1 MVWGKIGSTTLTAN
15 AEDIDITTT
24 DNMFSTVLA
33 SHIKNTGNIGPA
45 LTFNDD
51 GASVYVRRYSTDGNT
66 DTTATET
73 SLFIDTVGTGTQ
85 WFNVTFIASTA
96 TKEKLVINN
105 TCYDRDGG
113 VKRQQMVGKWVNAS
127 SAITKISWDRGN
139 SAGTF
144 ASGTN
149 VTALGSDLTP
159 APASSAKVQDGVIF
173 YETDTN
179 KEYVLYNNT
188 WTEL

>member
-51 GASVYVRRYSTDGNT
+51 GSSVYVRRYSTDGNT

-159 APASSAKVQDGVIF
+159 APAASVKVQDGVIF

>member
-1 MVWGKIGSTTLTAN
+1 MAWGKIGSTTLTAN
-15 AEDIDITTT
+15 TEDINITTT
-24 DNMFSTVLA
+24 DNMFSIILA
-33 SHIKNTGNIGPA
+33 SHIKNTGNIAPA

-51 GASVYVRRYSTDGNT
+51 GGSVYVRRYSTDGGS

-73 SLFIDTVGTGTQ
+73 TLFTDTVGTGTQ
-85 WFNVTFIASTA
+85 WFNVTFIASTSS
-96 TKEKLVINN
+96 KEKLVINN
-105 TCYDRDGG
+105 MCYDRDGG
-113 VKRQQMVGKWVNAS
+113 VKRQQMVGKWVNTS

-139 SAGTF
+139 SAGNF

-159 APASSAKVQDGVIF
+159 APAASVKVQDGAVF
-173 YETDTN
+173 HETDTN
-179 KEYVLYNNT
+179 KEYVLNNDT